1 VAVAEADRDLSTA
14 PRRSRRDRLVALRP
28 HAPVAVVG
36 LGVVAQAVLGYLFTR
51 DGWFFLDAWHYV
63 LHRGAVPE
71 ADQGLF
77 EPWGGHWQTVPILLY
92 KLLFAVFGFTTYV
105 PYVMVAVTLHLA
117 IAVLSFLIL
126 RRVGVTAWVAAIATW
141 GLLFFGS
148 GSEAFL
154 WDGPIPLTLGL
165 TLVLTALLI
174 CLRSDFG
181 PRAMLAA
188 TLLLTVAVM
197 TSATGL
203 IGCVVIG
210 SLAALSRGWRG
221 SVRVA
226 ALPVTAFAVW
236 YALVGRNGERIQLDG
251 WDYARVPE
259 FVWAGMTAAM
269 EGIFAIPGSGPVLLV
284 AVVAAPFVARGVD
297 ERLRRLAWVGIL
309 GAFTQMTLSSMASL
323 TFGPGSTE
331 VSRYQYMVVVLFLP
345 SIAILLGLAAGRVRD
360 ARVGS
365 RVVPVLAVV
374 ALMLAYTVNGLL
386 HERYES
392 HYIEAASKI
401 PQAWALGI
409 REATADDQQILTDRP
424 TGGARGDIRGTLI
437 ADPRVLDELP
447 STRATP
453 EQRLSAEAQF
463 YVGVGPDSFD
473 QPTATGL
480 ESPSFQT
487 PMRSEAG
494 CSIYRA
500 GVFDPRISFDV
511 LDGAEIQV
519 TSQST
524 EVDVVV
530 ARDGAVGDARTWT
543 LQPGEPVYLAST
555 ARDAVVVATFNV
567 GGEFRVCL

>member
-1 VAVAEADRDLSTA
+1 MAVAEADRDLSTT

-28 HAPVAVVG
+28 PAPVAVVG
-36 LGVVAQAVLGYLFTR
+36 LGVVAQAVLGFLFTR
-51 DGWFFLDAWHYV
+51 NGWFLLDAWHYV
-63 LHRGAVPE
+63 LRRGAVPE

-92 KLLFAVFGFTTYV
+92 KLLFAVFGLKTYL
-105 PYVMVAVTLHLA
+105 PYVLVAVALHLA

-126 RRVGVTAWVAAIATW
+126 RRVGVTPWVAALATW

-165 TLVLTALLI
+165 TLALTALLL
-174 CLRSDFG
+174 CLSSDFG
-181 PRAMLAA
+181 PRSLLAA

-197 TSATGL
+197 TAATGL

-210 SLAALSRGWRG
+210 SLAALRRGWRG

-226 ALPVTAFAVW
+226 ALPVAAFAAW
-236 YALVGRNGERIQLDG
+236 YALVGRKGERIQLHG

-269 EGIFAIPGSGPVLLV
+269 EGLFAIPGSGPVLLV
-284 AVVAAPFVARGVD
+284 TVVAAPFVARGVD

-331 VSRYQYMVVVLFLP
+331 VSRYQYMVVVLLLP
-345 SIAILLGLAAGRVRD
+345 GIALLLSVAAGRVRD

-365 RVVPVLAVV
+365 RVVPVLAVL
-374 ALMLAYTVNGLL
+374 ALVLAYSVNGLL

-392 HYIEAASKI
+392 HYIEAAARI
-401 PQAWALGI
+401 PKAWALGI
-409 REATADDQQILTDRP
+409 REAAADDQEILTERP
-424 TGGARGDIRGTLI
+424 TGGAKGDIEASLL
-437 ADPRVLDELP
+437 ADPRVLEELP
-447 STRATP
+447 STPATP

-473 QPTATGL
+473 QPKATGL

-487 PMRSEAG
+487 PMRSEPG

-511 LDGAEIQV
+511 LDGAEVQV

-530 ARDGAVGDARTWT
+530 ARDGKVGDARTWR
-543 LQPGEPVYLAST
+543 LQQGEPLYLAST
-555 ARDAVVVATFNV
+555 ARDAVVVATFDA
-567 GGEFRVCL
+567 GGEYRVCL